1 MLKTKNHSKRN
12 ARAEIRKL
20 EKQADCLFQIRMK
33 EKYPYSVLSGQPTEV
48 IHHFVPKSQSNNL
61 RYDEK
66 NACPCTNGEHFRHHN
81 VGDPSLSIAFIKD
94 RGQKWIDDLNFRRHQ
109 ICKHTKQYL
118 EEIINDLMDTKSLP
132 F

>member
-20 EKQADCLFQIRMK
+20 EKQADALLQSKFTPLNPICIVCGG
-33 EKYPYSVLSGQPTEV
+33 ETSCG
-48 IHHFVPKSQSNNL
+48 HHVVFKSQSNAL
-61 RYDEK
+61 RYSM
-66 NACPCTNGEHFRHHN
+66 TNLVPLCSKCHTRLHFS
-81 VGDPSLSIAFIKD
+81 GDPAILGTIIKKK
-94 RGQKWIDDLNFRRHQ
+94 GIKWFDQLQRERHQ

-118 EEIINDLMDTKSLP
+118 EEIINDLMDSKSLP